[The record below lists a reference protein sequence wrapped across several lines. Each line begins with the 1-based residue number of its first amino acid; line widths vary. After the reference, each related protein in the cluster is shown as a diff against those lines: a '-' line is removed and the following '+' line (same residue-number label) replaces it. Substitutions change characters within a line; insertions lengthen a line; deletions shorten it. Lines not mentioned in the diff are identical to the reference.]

1 MDAQSTSLL
10 AANAVAVLAPYLS
23 KAAETVLPKAAE
35 DLYNT
40 VKSRLNGRPAAEEAL
55 EDLKATPADE
65 DAQAA
70 LRLQIKKMLVEDE
83 AFVQQLS
90 EKLEKAQASGEVK
103 RVSASRRGVA
113 AGGNVSGTVFT
124 GDIKGPV
131 SLGGKKENEQ
141 G

>member
-1 MDAQSTSLL
+1 MDAQATSLL

-23 KAAETVLPKAAE
+23 KAAETVVPKAAE

-40 VKSRLNGRPAAEEAL
+40 VKARLSARPAGEEAL
-55 EDLKATPADE
+55 EDLEASPTDK

-83 AFVQQLS
+83 AFVQELS
-90 EKLEKAQASGEVK
+90 EKLEKAQASGAIK
-103 RVSASRRGVA
+103 RVSASSRGVA

-131 SLGGKKENEQ
+131 SLGGNKEDDQ

>member
-1 MDAQSTSLL
+1 MDVQATSLL

-23 KAAETVLPKAAE
+23 KAAETVVPKAAE
-35 DLYNT
+35 DLYKT
-40 VKSRLNGRPAAEEAL
+40 VKARLSGKPAAEEAL
-55 EDLKATPADE
+55 EDLKASPADE

-70 LRLQIKKMLVEDE
+70 LRLQLKKLLVEDE
-83 AFVQQLS
+83 AFVQELS
-90 EKLEKAQASGEVK
+90 EKLEKAQASGVAK
-103 RVSASRRGVA
+103 RVSASSRGVA

-131 SLGGKKENEQ
+131 SLGGKKEDDQ